1 MGGAQVNIASTEVA
15 AEPVGT
21 AEVFKKG
28 VGVHLAVVHHA
39 SVKEECPGPRTW
51 KEN

>member
-1 MGGAQVNIASTEVA
+1 MGGAQVEVASTEVA

-21 AEVFKKG
+21 AGVFKKG
-28 VGVHLAVVHHA
+28 VGVHLAVVPCA
-39 SVKEECPGPRTW
+39 SVKEECPRAGTW